1 MDGILPISAFS
12 RATLISANT
21 LRAYH
26 ESGLLEPAVVDP
38 RTGYRGYRAAQ
49 FGDAAVIRDL
59 RALDVPLASIREVLA
74 ARDPAVTRRVL
85 AEHQER
91 MRARQAHIEQAL
103 RVTTELLDRPAAV
116 TPAAV
121 TERDVPSFAA
131 FAVTGTAREDE
142 FAGFLDEAY
151 RTLEAEL
158 AGVPPSGPYGALFP
172 SEFLDEPAPVTAYI
186 PAAHGT
192 TRLPGGRFAVAG
204 FTGPYPEMSAGYRAL
219 GAWLAGTSHTIAGPV
234 RETYLLGPGD
244 GVPEAGYRTEIC
256 WPLHLLEDEC

>member
-59 RALDVPLASIREVLA
+59 RALDVPLAAIREVLA

-91 MRARQAHIEQAL
+91 MRAHQARIENAL
-103 RVTTELLDRPAAV
+103 RVTAELLAEPAAV

-121 TERDVPSFAA
+121 TERELPPVTAY
-131 FAVTGTAREDE
+131 AVTGSVREE
-142 FAGFLDEAY
+142 GFGRFLEQAY
-151 RTLEAEL
+151 LALETEMN
-158 AGVPPSGPYGALFP
+158 GTDPDGPYGALFP
-172 SEFLDEPAPVTAYI
+172 SEYLDEPAPVTAYI
-186 PAAHGT
+186 PAVGGPA
-192 TRLPGGRFAVAG
+192 RLPGGRFAVAE

-234 RETYLLGPGD
+234 RERYLIGPGD
-244 GVPEAGYRTEIC
+244 GVPETGYRTEIC
-256 WPLHLLEDEC
+256 WPLQLLEEEC